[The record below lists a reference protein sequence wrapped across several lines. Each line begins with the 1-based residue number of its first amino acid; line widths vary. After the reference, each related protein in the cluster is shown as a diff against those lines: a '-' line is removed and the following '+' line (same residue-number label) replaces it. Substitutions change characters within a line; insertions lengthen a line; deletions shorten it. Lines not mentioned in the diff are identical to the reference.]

1 MATPRKKAPR
11 RDDWA
16 EVETFPLADG
26 REVVKWQ
33 NRLTNETATLAPGIH
48 PLDNRNAIIAL
59 NAPQIDRDDAG
70 ADELLEDDESSADRV
85 AEFLRGSGGLK
96 RADVHISRIKPDGT
110 QAHCIKMPAEEFE
123 PMGLDG
129 LRARFGAGKFQVMLY
144 AERPQDNRY
153 VRRALQI
160 FDLEEIRDAN
170 PVAAPS
176 SDIALLIDRMD
187 QRLASIEAAPRV
199 DPMENVRATLTMMT
213 LMRDAMGITP
223 QSAQPAPQPQAQ
235 SPLSAIKEI
244 AAVLAIVKDIRREID
259 PPAPDDD
266 DPLTKIVGQF
276 APILSAAL
284 SKPEQH
290 APALPMIQAN
300 PLPPIIDTTPQ
311 TTQETVEQ
319 SLPVDEDA
327 EMQTQLA
334 VFYLLS
340 SAKNDADVDDVAEM
354 IYEKAPADL
363 FGVIESDQWWQAML
377 QLSPKFVPYQ
387 AYFERVRNRVIEI
400 AREENSDGDG
410 KPVANVVPLTSKP

>member
-16 EVETFPLADG
+16 EVETFALADG
-26 REVVKWQ
+26 RDVIRWQ
-33 NRLTNETATLAPGIH
+33 NLLTNETATLAPGVH
-48 PLDNRNAIIAL
+48 PLDNRNAIVAVS
-59 NAPQIDRDDAG
+59 APQIDLQPDSDDETP
-70 ADELLEDDESSADRV
+70 DDDESSADRV
-85 AEFLRGSGGLK
+85 AEFLRGSSGLK

-110 QAHCIKMPAEEFE
+110 QAHCVKMPAEEFE
-123 PMGLDG
+123 TMGLDG

-176 SDIALLIDRMD
+176 SDIVRLIDRMD
-187 QRLASIEAAPRV
+187 QRLNAIEAAKP
-199 DPMENVRATLTMMT
+199 DPMENMRATLTMMT
-213 LMRDAMGITP
+213 LMREAMGLTAQP
-223 QSAQPAPQPQAQ
+223 AQPAPQQQ
-235 SPLSAIKEI
+235 SPLNAIKEI
-244 AAVLAIVKDIRREID
+244 AAVLAIVKDIRKEIE

-284 SKPEQH
+284 SKPETS

-300 PLPPIIDTTPQ
+300 PLPPIIDPTPQ
-311 TTQETVEQ
+311 TTQETVPQ
-319 SLPVDEDA
+319 AQADVEDA
-327 EMQTQLA
+327 TMQQQL
-334 VFYLLS
+334 VVYYLLS
-340 SAKNDADVDDVAEM
+340 SAQNNADIDDVAGM
-354 IYEKAPADL
+354 IYDKAPDDL
-363 FGVIESDQWWQAML
+363 FEVIESDQWWQAML
-377 QLSPKFVPYQ
+377 QLSPKFAPHQ

-400 AREENSDGDG
+400 AREEEKETPALNAVSL
-410 KPVANVVPLTSKP
+410 PSKP

>member
-26 REVVKWQ
+26 RSQAVRWQ
-33 NRLTNETATLAPGIH
+33 NLLTNETATLAPGMH
-48 PLDNRNAIIAL
+48 PLDNRNAIVAL
-59 NAPQIDRDDAG
+59 NAPQIDQDDAG
-70 ADELLEDDESSADRV
+70 GDESLEDDESSADRV
-85 AEFLRGSGGLK
+85 AEFLRGSSGLK

-110 QAHCIKMPAEEFE
+110 QAHCVKMPAEEFE
-123 PMGLDG
+123 TMGLDG

-160 FDLEEIRDAN
+160 FDLEEIRDVN

-176 SDIALLIDRMD
+176 SDIVRLIDRMD
-187 QRLASIEAAPRV
+187 QRLNAIEIVKP
-199 DPMENVRATLTMMT
+199 DPMENMRATLTMMT
-213 LMRDAMGITP
+213 LMREAMGLTTQP
-223 QSAQPAPQPQAQ
+223 AQPVQQQ
-235 SPLSAIKEI
+235 SPLNAIKEI
-244 AAVLAIVKDIRREID
+244 AAVLAIVKDIRKEIE

-276 APILSAAL
+276 APMLTAAL

-290 APALPMIQAN
+290 AQALPMIQAN
-300 PLPPIIDTTPQ
+300 PLPPIIDPLPQ
-311 TTQETVEQ
+311 TAQETVEQ

-363 FGVIESDQWWQAML
+363 FGVIESEQWWQAML
-377 QLSPKFVPYQ
+377 QLSPKFAPYQ

-400 AREENSDGDG
+400 AREEE
-410 KPVANVVPLTSKP
+410 KETPAPNVVPLPSKP